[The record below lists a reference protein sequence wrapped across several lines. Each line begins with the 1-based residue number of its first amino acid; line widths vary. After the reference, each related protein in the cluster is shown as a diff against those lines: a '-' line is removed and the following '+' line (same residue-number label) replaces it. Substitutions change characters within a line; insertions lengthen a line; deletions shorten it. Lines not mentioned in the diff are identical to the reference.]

1 MSCEVGTGSRL
12 RGGHPVLGH
21 ERGDVVL
28 IGHSRQPGEDV
39 AQVGVRIFSVTQ
51 TGDDQRVEN
60 GGALARIG
68 MPEEEPVLLVMECI
82 P

>member
-1 MSCEVGTGSRL
+1 MVTFDRYPMRL

-21 ERGDVVL
+21 ERGDVFL
-28 IGHSRQPGEDV
+28 IGHPRQTSEDV
-39 AQVGVRIFSVTQ
+39 AQVGMRIFSVTQ